1 MSSSHSS
8 LNNITL
14 DEKNMY
20 AGLKC
25 DLDKQGVPDKY
36 DIDIDGDGIPN
47 LLGLIQYEKADCS
60 LIPGENVNHNIYQ
73 QHF

>member
-1 MSSSHSS
+1 MSSSHSN

-20 AGLKC
+20 AELKC

-47 LLGLIQYEKADCS
+47 LLGLIQYEKPDCS